1 MKLYIQIALAA
12 ILVMQTACSDFLT
25 GEDSKYTTEEQLDD
39 ILERNPDA
47 IILGVYA
54 RSIQYA
60 YYKSQHDDF
69 GQKSI
74 DISVDIS
81 AQDMVHLNM
90 ISWFRK
96 NYWMEDRTAT
106 TDRPGRQW
114 KYCYANIRDLNDFL
128 ARVPREELEEL
139 GTDLQRMRGG
149 KHLRYGLTTILCL
162 STCSRQAAHGIR
174 SKTCRVYRS
183 TGLPRWK
190 AKAGKP

>member
-128 ARVPREELEEL
+128 ARVPRKNWKNWEQTCKGCGE
-139 GTDLQRMRGG
+139 

-190 AKAGKP
+190 AKVGEP